1 MGPTREEKI
10 KQAEA
15 ILDEKDSLYIEEGAE
30 VLFTGNVDD
39 CPKSLLNQIEEQ
51 VKNVSLEDSDEKMV
65 TEMEV
70 ESAENKI
77 ESELDD
83 SFEMI
88 SENEERSEAQSE
100 KASKVQDEKLND
112 SFEQM
117 FSQHEK
123 EFNSQFGP
131 GSSKSITEIIEGKNF
146 HSSNS
151 NEKSSNEK
159 EPQNEVVKK
168 SIDQK
173 KKVKPISRQRKVV
186 KKSKSVIVSSV
197 PKNQEVALEFEKLS
211 NERIKMFAD
220 FLEKERTHVAGRP

>member
-1 MGPTREEKI
+1 MDHYVEAPSREEKI

-15 ILDEKDSLYIEEGAE
+15 ILDEKDSLYNEEEAE
-30 VLFTGNVDD
+30 VLFTGNVND
-39 CPKSLLNQIEEQ
+39 CPQNLLHQIEEQ
-51 VKNVSLEDSDEKMV
+51 VKNVSIEDSVEKMV
-65 TEMEV
+65 TENEV
-70 ESAENKI
+70 ESDH
-77 ESELDD
+77 DD

-88 SENEERSEAQSE
+88 SENEDHSEAQSE

-117 FSQHEK
+117 FDEHEQ

-131 GSSKSITEIIEGKNF
+131 GSSKTFTEIIEGKNF
-146 HSSNS
+146 HASIS
-151 NEKSSNEK
+151 NEKSAKEK

-168 SIDQK
+168 SIEQK
-173 KKVKPISRQRKVV
+173 KKVQPISRQKKVV
-186 KKSKSVIVSSV
+186 KKSKSVVVSSV
-197 PKNQEVALEFEKLS
+197 SKNQEVALEFEKLS